1 MLEISLHDGPARL
14 GKYDGQ
20 ETPGILSSNTP
31 IPFIPD
37 EPMPYNVPKPLA
49 EFSVNKTLEMAEG
62 IGETGLA
69 VIHGSKYPELRVRC
83 ALELE
88 KLGNDILLV
97 ANPEELL
104 NRPMD
109 LIKILVKLRE
119 NISPNTALYLPFVK
133 IPFITLLAYLGVDFF
148 GADSGNFYAQLGQI
162 TTPHRIYDLKDY
174 ELYRFNKEELR
185 NYNQNTLDFVLREVR
200 ENIRNKT
207 LRNLVEERCCSSTE
221 TMTALRILDRD
232 YGEYLDEYTTL
243 Y

>member
-1 MLEISLHDGPARL
+1 EINLHDGPARL
-14 GKYDGQ
+14 GKYQGQ
-20 ETPGILSSNTP
+20 ETPGILSPDSP

-37 EPMPYNVPKPLA
+37 EPMPFNVPKPLA
-49 EFSVNKTLEMAEG
+49 EFSVNRTLEKG
-62 IGETGLA
+62 KKSSETGIA
-69 VIHGSKYPELRVRC
+69 VIHGSKYPELRIHC

-88 KLGNDILLV
+88 KLGNHILLV

-119 NISPNTALYLPFVK
+119 NINPNTALYFPFVK
-133 IPFITLLAYLGVDFF
+133 TPFIPLLAYLGVDFF
-148 GADSGNFYAQLGQI
+148 GSDSNNFYAQLGQI
-162 TTPHRIYDLKDY
+162 TTPHKIYDLKNYQLYQFNQD
-174 ELYRFNKEELR
+174 ELS
-185 NYNQNTLDFVLREVR
+185 NYNQNNMDFVLREVR

-207 LRNLVEERCCSSTE
+207 LRNLVEERCCSSPE

-232 YGEYLDEYTTL
+232 YREYLDRYTSL

>member
-1 MLEISLHDGPARL
+1 
-14 GKYDGQ
+14 
-20 ETPGILSSNTP
+20 
-31 IPFIPD
+31 
-37 EPMPYNVPKPLA
+37 MPYNVLKPLA

-69 VIHGSKYPELRVRC
+69 VIHGSKYPELRARC

-88 KLGNDILLV
+88 KLGNDMLLV

-104 NRPMD
+104 KPAHGPH
-109 LIKILVKLRE
+109 KILVKLRE

-133 IPFITLLAYLGVDFF
+133 IPFIPLLAYLGVDFF

-162 TTPHRIYDLKDY
+162 NYSHRIYDLKDY

-200 ENIRNKT
+200 ENIRNKPY
-207 LRNLVEERCCSSTE
+207 E
-221 TMTALRILDRD
+221 TGGRKVLLLHGNHDCPEDPDRD

>member
-1 MLEISLHDGPARL
+1 
-14 GKYDGQ
+14 
-20 ETPGILSSNTP
+20 
-31 IPFIPD
+31 
-37 EPMPYNVPKPLA
+37 MPYNVPKPLA
-49 EFSVNKTLEMAEG
+49 EFSVNKTLEMAEES
-62 IGETGLA
+62 GETGLA

-88 KLGNDILLV
+88 KLGNDILLI

-119 NISPNTALYLPFVK
+119 NISPNTALYFPFVK
-133 IPFITLLAYLGVDFF
+133 TPFIPLLAYLGVDFF
-148 GADSGNFYAQLGQI
+148 GADSGNFYAQLGQM

-174 ELYRFNKEELR
+174 ELYRFNQKELR
-185 NYNQNTLDFVLREVR
+185 NYNQNTMDFVLREVR